1 MFRTQN
7 TLEDYSV
14 HNSLNQERFYFIY
27 LFILFRRNSSK
38 NTITKIWPCKVYAL
52 EPHFS
57 VTILGYAGIYIFFL
71 F

>member
-27 LFILFRRNSSK
+27 LFYFDEIPLRILSRKYGHVKYTPLNP
-38 NTITKIWPCKVYAL
+38 T
-52 EPHFS
+52 
-57 VTILGYAGIYIFFL
+57 
-71 F
+71 